1 MRIAHLADLHFREAS
16 FDEARKSIQTVIDDH
31 KREPFDLIAIAGD
44 TWDGPTQNS
53 ARAKFASFVDLI
65 RGLANCAPVA
75 MIYGT
80 PSHDSDGSL
89 EVFEQIESRYG
100 VTILRPGKKYF
111 LCRDFIVQRDNQ
123 IDDDRAVLFGVPEPN
138 KKWLLA
144 NQEATGK
151 DNADLA
157 AQHSMRA
164 LLLGLGGMRKQHSD
178 LPCVLLYHGQVRGA
192 KTGTGFEA
200 DGGLAVTLDDL
211 ACVGADYIALG
222 DIHEP
227 QQIPGIPAYYPGSIY
242 PLNWGECHKAGCNVV
257 ELMPYDGVEGNDSL
271 FDVPAGIALNIER
284 LDFPHPQRVKIS
296 SRYVGEDFITLQKNS
311 FADVLGHGVLVWW
324 DITATREESADIDV
338 DACLDELMRFG
349 ALPGSRVTL
358 NILPTETV
366 RAGEITEKR
375 SLRDKVQVWSENSD
389 IDLAESVLAK
399 ADEIEREAAARGA
412 AVSGAHIRI
421 NRLVLRG
428 AKGLWQKQQ
437 KDEIDLDLD
446 CYDAGVIAIVGVNGA
461 GKTTIIE
468 NLHPWPGMLTRSGAL
483 KDHFRLKDSCR
494 DLYFTDDRTGQRYRA
509 LITIRADIA
518 SGAAEYYL
526 YRDNGGNWEPLPG
539 INGRKEP
546 YEEAVNTLFGSLPLY
561 LRTAF
566 QTQRPTKDAP
576 DLAETTK
583 GERKTLFAELSGI
596 DYLDVYRTD
605 AKSRADAIDNELV
618 ASRAVI
624 DAANGL
630 EASAGAVD
638 SEIKIEE
645 ERAKHLAVE
654 LNILE
659 GDGKAAKVSVET
671 GRRCVES
678 LVEKK
683 RAWQAADAEVKRLE
697 REIESVQK
705 SRRDYEAAASG
716 RDEAA
721 KEIERIE
728 ALEKEL
734 DELRAERTEGE
745 KEYRAALEEHQKK
758 VREIGQRGAEIQNR
772 IDSATFGASG
782 TERELAVLQ
791 DRIAALESEP
801 IKDTCPTCK
810 QRLPEAELEALK
822 ASRGKA
828 LAELKERAALL
839 SKRHEEGKAQAEAAR
854 KELAGLV
861 APEAPVAPV
870 YANDARLVEIE
881 EELSL
886 CDVDA
891 AREELKRAD
900 IAQSQ
905 LVSLAERMSSLTV
918 SLDKART
925 DAKKAAYSDDVLN
938 TLMETLKAEEERY
951 EALQARY
958 VEIREDRA
966 RAVAFAQKA
975 RQTLAD
981 IDARIAE
988 RKKAESA
995 VSGKEDTAREWRLL
1009 ERACGPD
1016 GIQALEL
1023 DALAP
1028 SIADVTNR
1036 LLAAQNPRYSVEFRT
1051 TRIAGKGSKTKQIE
1065 TFEIFVLDRERGTEQ
1080 EIGTLSGGEGVW
1092 IKRAVYDAF
1101 AAIRARNTDVQF
1113 RTVMQDETD
1122 GALDPEARMAYL
1134 RMLEKAHQESGRH
1147 HTLLI
1152 THSTEI
1158 QAMVNQTI
1166 DVTELDARQGEEEA
1180 CKSA

>member
-16 FDEARKSIQTVIDDH
+16 FEEARKSIQTVIDEH

-53 ARAKFASFVDLI
+53 ARAKFSAFVDLV

-80 PSHDSDGSL
+80 PSHDSEGSL
-89 EVFEQIESRYG
+89 EVFEQIESSYG

-111 LCRDFIVQRDNQ
+111 LCRDFIACRDSQN
-123 IDDDRAVLFGVPEPN
+123 DDDRAILFGVPEPN

-164 LLLGLGGMRKQHSD
+164 LLLGLGGMRKQRSD

-200 DGGLAVTLDDL
+200 DGGLAVTRDDL

-242 PLNWGECHKAGCNVV
+242 PLNWGEGHKAGCNIVTA
-257 ELMPYDGVEGNDSL
+257 ERREGVKGEDPL
-271 FDVPAGIALNIER
+271 FDIPAGFEVGVAR
-284 LDFPHPQRVKIS
+284 LDFPHPQRVKIKRAPNDGFKYS
-296 SRYVGEDFITLQKNS
+296 DIDLSGK
-311 FADVLGHGVLVWW
+311 LVWEEW
-324 DITATREESADIDV
+324 TASREWAADFDADSQLSGLISV
-338 DACLDELMRFG
+338 DS

-375 SLRDKVQVWSENSD
+375 SLRDKALVWADNSD
-389 IDLAESVLAK
+389 ISLSESVLLK
-399 ADEIEREAAARGA
+399 ADELEREAEARGVA
-412 AVSGAHIRI
+412 SSGAHIRI

-446 CYDAGVIAIVGVNGA
+446 CYDAGVIAVVGVNGA

-468 NLHPWPGMLTRSGAL
+468 NLHPWPCMLTRSGAL

-509 LITIRADIA
+509 LITIRADIV

-526 YRDNGGNWEPLPG
+526 YRDNGGTWEPLPG

-546 YEEAVNTLFGSLPLY
+546 YEEAVNALFGSLPLY

-596 DYLDVYRTD
+596 DYLDVYRLD
-605 AKSRADAIDNELV
+605 AKAHADGIDNELV

-624 DAANGL
+624 DAAQGL
-630 EASAGAVD
+630 EASAEAVE
-638 SEIKIEE
+638 SEIKTEE
-645 ERAKHLAVE
+645 ERAKSLAFE
-654 LNILE
+654 LENLE
-659 GDGKAAKVSVET
+659 GDGKAAKAAVET
-671 GRRCVES
+671 SRRAVDS

-697 REIESVQK
+697 REIEGVQK

-716 RDEAA
+716 RNEAA
-721 KEIERIE
+721 KEIERVE
-728 ALEKEL
+728 VLENEL
-734 DELRAERTEGE
+734 EHLRAERAEGE
-745 KEYRAALEEHQKK
+745 KEYREALEEHQKK
-758 VREIGQRGAEIQNR
+758 VREIGQRGAEIQKR
-772 IDSATFGASG
+772 IDSATFGASS
-782 TERELAVLQ
+782 TERELAVLH
-791 DRIAALESEP
+791 DKIATLESEP

-810 QRLPEAELEALK
+810 QKLPEAELESLK
-822 ASRGKA
+822 SSRGKA
-828 LAELKERAALL
+828 LADLKERAAILA
-839 SKRHEEGKAQAEAAR
+839 KRHEEGKAQAEAAR
-854 KELAGLV
+854 AELAGIV

-870 YANDARLVEIE
+870 YSKDDRLVEIE

-886 CDVDA
+886 ADVDS
-891 AREELKRAD
+891 AREELKKAD

-905 LVSLAERMSSLTV
+905 LITLAERMTSLTV
-918 SLDKART
+918 SYEKSRT
-925 DAKKAAYSDDVLN
+925 AVNAAAYSEDILN
-938 TLMETLKAEEERY
+938 TLMEALSSEEARY
-951 EALQARY
+951 EALQKRY
-958 VEIREDRA
+958 VDIREDRA
-966 RAVAFAQKA
+966 RAVAFAEKA
-975 RQTLAD
+975 KQTLAD
-981 IDARIAE
+981 INSRIE
-988 RKKAESA
+988 KRKKAEAA
-995 VSGKEDTAREWRLL
+995 VSGKESEAREWRLL

-1051 TRIAGKGSKTKQIE
+1051 TRIAGKGSKAKQIE
-1065 TFEIFVLDRERGTEQ
+1065 TFEIFVLDSERGTEQ

-1122 GALDPEARMAYL
+1122 GALDPDARMAYL

-1166 DVTELDARQGEEEA
+1166 DVTELEARQGKEEV